1 MMKENSS
8 LRHSKFPVQQSLFFS
23 NFSPTFYVGFQV
35 FSIMFKRFFIFL
47 LLLCHCTLVGARE
60 NLAIRKNYTLSPKPN
75 YHLCTDKSDVIQLTD
90 GRTSGSK
97 WTNKSTVGWQKAE
110 PAVEI
115 VIDLGKKSAIYDVR
129 IHTIGVGFAEV
140 EFPEFAAV
148 LLSDDNRKF
157 RLAGLVSSKDL
168 EDVRAR
174 GYRGVP
180 RTMSV
185 EDINASGR
193 YVKLVI
199 RPKWR
204 YVFLDEVEVSGDSLL
219 TVKNIKLRNDL
230 EVFTSSEEL
239 FKRIY
244 GYLQLRENAAAALE
258 STKENRSKLSGQ
270 FSEKMLS
277 ELERQAQKADTPT
290 KLLGIKEQ
298 VGKIRAGI
306 YKVVYGKQFVCLPA
320 NPMEMVFEK
329 DMLLGE
335 SAKDI
340 NVQMWQ
346 NEYESAAFNIV
357 NCSDEAMTMAVSISP
372 LLSPACEKIDSNKT
386 FTVRRAIYV
395 KGSTVGSIADALV
408 LQAERPFNLQPGEL
422 TQIWLTI
429 FNPMLTAGIYKGRVD
444 ILAKTANGKNLPI
457 ETISVTI
464 EVQKHKFPDNVALN
478 TCNWAYYKVA
488 SAAEM
493 AEDLHNHH
501 INVYTVPPQDLP
513 FLRFSSDRPGVV
525 RKPNSANL
533 DKALQDYHYAGTYL
547 LCLDFNSS
555 KKDHGRFGKV
565 KWMSPEWKAVFS
577 QWLKNLV
584 KHLKEAGVGYDKFA
598 LYPFD
603 ESLCDDF
610 YELAKLIKATDPKVR
625 IYANSFGKGR
635 KEFTRFRELIDIWCL
650 QDSHCER
657 NPQWL
662 EQIKGFGK
670 KVWTYEC
677 LRPMKAKDPYSYYR
691 LLPWCAFK
699 RGQTGAGFWIYY
711 YGLNFD
717 TGAVPWHD
725 TLRPRGFSGVVYGR
739 GGSPVPGLLENIVPS
754 RRWEAWREG
763 VEDYQYLFEVQ
774 KAINSISTEYPE
786 IAKQAQQSLKSTVD
800 YVLRNSSDCDAVY
813 QARRK
818 LTQILSEVNNAR
830 QCSTGNFYQKQ

>member
-1 MMKENSS
+1 
-8 LRHSKFPVQQSLFFS
+8 
-23 NFSPTFYVGFQV
+23 
-35 FSIMFKRFFIFL
+35 MFKRFFILL
-47 LLLCHCTLVGARE
+47 LLLCHCTLVSAGE
-60 NLAIRKNYTLSPKPN
+60 NLALRKSYTLSPKPN
-75 YHLCTDKSDVIQLTD
+75 YHLCTDKSDVVQLTD

-115 VIDLGKKSAIYDVR
+115 VIDLGKKSAIYEVR
-129 IHTIGVGFAEV
+129 IHTIGGGFAEV

-157 RLAGLVSSKDL
+157 RFAGLVSSKDL
-168 EDVRAR
+168 SNVRAR

-193 YVKLVI
+193 YIKLII

-204 YVFLDEVEVSGDSLL
+204 YVFLDEVKVFGDSLL

-239 FKRIY
+239 LKRIY
-244 GYLQLRENAAAALE
+244 GYLQLRENAAAALK
-258 STKENRSKLSGQ
+258 SINENRSKLSGQ

-290 KLLGIKEQ
+290 KLLAIKEQ
-298 VGKIRAGI
+298 AGKTRAEI
-306 YKVVYGKQFVCLPA
+306 YKAVYGKPFVCLPA

-329 DMLLGE
+329 EMPLRE
-335 SAKDI
+335 STKDI
-340 NVQMWQ
+340 SVQMWQ

-357 NCSDEAMTMAVSISP
+357 NCSDEAMIMAVSISP
-372 LLSPACEKIDSNKT
+372 LLGPADKKVDSKKT

-395 KGSTVGSIADALV
+395 KGSTVGSIADVLV

-429 FNPMLTAGIYKGRVD
+429 FNPRLTAGSYKGRVG
-444 ILAKTANGKNLPI
+444 IMAKTANGKNLPI
-457 ETISVTI
+457 ETIPVII
-464 EVQKHKFPDNVALN
+464 EVQKHEFPENFALN

-493 AEDLHNHH
+493 AEDLRNHY
-501 INVYTVPPQDLP
+501 INVYTIPPQDLP
-513 FLRFSSDRPGVV
+513 FLRFSSDRPGGV
-525 RKPNSANL
+525 RKPNFANL
-533 DKALQDYHYAGTYL
+533 DNALRYHNYAKTYL
-547 LCLDFNSS
+547 LCLDFNRNR
-555 KKDHGRFGKV
+555 KDYGRFGKV
-565 KWMSPEWKAVFS
+565 KWMTPAWKVVFS

-584 KHLKEAGVGYDKFA
+584 KHLKDTGVSYDKFA

-603 ESLCDDF
+603 ESLCDEF
-610 YELAKLIKATDPKVR
+610 YELAKLIKTTDQKVR
-625 IYANSFGKGR
+625 IYANSFGKGP
-635 KEFTRFRELIDIWCL
+635 KEFVRFRELVDIWCL
-650 QDSHCER
+650 QDSHCIR
-657 NPQWL
+657 YPQWL

-670 KVWTYEC
+670 QVWTYEC

-691 LLPWCAFK
+691 LMPWRAFK

-711 YGLNFD
+711 YGLNFK
-717 TGAVPWHD
+717 TGAVPWDD
-725 TLRPRGFSGVVYGR
+725 TLRPRGFSGVVYGK
-739 GGSPVPGLLENIVPS
+739 GGSPVSGLLENIVPS

-763 VEDYQYLFEVQ
+763 VEDYQYLYEVQ
-774 KAINSISTEYPE
+774 KAIDLIGTENPAR
-786 IAKQAQQSLKSTVD
+786 AKQAQKSLKAAVD
-800 YVLRNSSDCDAVY
+800 YVLRNSRDCNAVY
-813 QARRK
+813 QARRE
-818 LTQILSEVNNAR
+818 LTKILLEVNNAR
-830 QCSTGNFYQKQ
+830 

>member
-1 MMKENSS
+1 MS
-8 LRHSKFPVQQSLFFS
+8 
-23 NFSPTFYVGFQV
+23 
-35 FSIMFKRFFIFL
+35 KRFFLFFL
-47 LLLCHCTLVGARE
+47 LVCNCKLVSAGQ
-60 NLAIRKNYTLSPKPN
+60 NLALHKNYTLSPKPN
-75 YHLCTDKSDVIQLTD
+75 YHLCIDKSDVIQLTD

-115 VIDLGKKSAIYDVR
+115 VIDLGKKSAIYEVR
-129 IHTIGVGFAEV
+129 IHTIGGGFADV

-168 EDVRAR
+168 ENVRAR
-174 GYRGVP
+174 GYRGVSS
-180 RTMSV
+180 TMNIGN
-185 EDINASGR
+185 INAPGR
-193 YVKLVI
+193 YVKFII

-204 YVFLDEVEVSGDSLL
+204 YVFLDEVEVFGDSLSAAR
-219 TVKNIKLRNDL
+219 NIKLRNDL

-239 FKRIY
+239 LKRIY
-244 GYLQLRENAAAALE
+244 GYLQLCENAAAALK

-290 KLLGIKEQ
+290 KLLAIKEQ
-298 VGKIRAGI
+298 VGKTRAEI
-306 YKVVYGKQFVCLPA
+306 YKAVYGKPFVCLPA

-329 DMLLGE
+329 KMPLHE
-335 SAKDI
+335 STKDI
-340 NVQMWQ
+340 SVQMWQ

-357 NCSDEAMTMAVSISP
+357 NCSDEMMTMAVSISP
-372 LLSPACEKIDSNKT
+372 LLGPAGKQVDSKKT

-408 LQAERPFNLQPGEL
+408 LQAERPFNLQPGGL

-429 FNPMLTAGIYKGRVD
+429 FNPRLTAGIYKGRVGVW
-444 ILAKTANGKNLPI
+444 AKTTNGKNLPI
-457 ETISVTI
+457 ETIPVTI
-464 EVQKHKFPDNVALN
+464 EVQKHKFPENFALN

-493 AEDLHNHH
+493 AEDLHNHR

-513 FLRFSSDRPGVV
+513 FLRFSSDRPNVI
-525 RKPNSANL
+525 RKQNFTKL
-533 DKALQDYHYAGTYL
+533 DNALRYHNYARTYL

-555 KKDHGRFGKV
+555 KKDHGRFGNIE
-565 KWMSPEWKAVFS
+565 WMTPEWKAVFS
-577 QWLKNLV
+577 QWLKNLIN
-584 KHLKEAGVGYDKFA
+584 HLKDTGVGYDKFV

-610 YELAKLIKATDPKVR
+610 YKLAKLIKATDPKVR
-625 IYANSFGKGR
+625 IYANSFGKGP
-635 KEFTRFRELIDIWCL
+635 KEFMRFRELIDIWCL
-650 QDSHCER
+650 QDSHCMR
-657 NPQWL
+657 HPQWL
-662 EQIKGFGK
+662 AQIKGFGK
-670 KVWTYEC
+670 QVWTYEC

-691 LLPWCAFK
+691 LMPWRAFK

-711 YGLNFD
+711 YGLNFE
-717 TGAVPWHD
+717 TGAVPWDD

-763 VEDYQYLFEVQ
+763 VEDYQYLYEVQ
-774 KAINSISTEYPE
+774 KAIDLIGTKNPAR
-786 IAKQAQQSLKSTVD
+786 AKQTQKSLKATVD
-800 YVLRNSSDCDAVY
+800 YVLRNSRDCDAVY
-813 QARRK
+813 QARRE
-818 LTQILSEVNNAR
+818 LTKILLEVNNAR
-830 QCSTGNFYQKQ
+830 

>member
-1 MMKENSS
+1 
-8 LRHSKFPVQQSLFFS
+8 
-23 NFSPTFYVGFQV
+23 
-35 FSIMFKRFFIFL
+35 MFKRFFILL
-47 LLLCHCTLVGARE
+47 LLLCHCTLVSARG
-60 NLAIRKNYTLSPKPN
+60 NLALRKSYTLWPKPN
-75 YHLCTDKSDVIQLTD
+75 YHLCTDRSDVVQLTD

-97 WTNKSTVGWQKAE
+97 WTDKSTVGWQKAE

-115 VIDLGKKSAIYDVR
+115 VIDLGKMSAIYEVR
-129 IHTIGVGFAEV
+129 IHTIGGGFADV

-148 LLSDDNRKF
+148 LLSEDNRKF
-157 RLAGLVSSKDL
+157 RFAGLVSSKDL
-168 EDVRAR
+168 ENVRAR
-174 GYRGVP
+174 GYRGVS

-185 EDINASGR
+185 RDINASGR

-204 YVFLDEVEVSGDSLL
+204 YVFLDEVEVFGDSLSAAR
-219 TVKNIKLRNDL
+219 NIKLRNDL

-239 FKRIY
+239 LKRIY
-244 GYLQLRENAAAALE
+244 DYLQLRENAAAVLK
-258 STKENRSKLSGQ
+258 STKTNRSKLSGQ
-270 FSEKMLS
+270 FSEKMFS

-290 KLLGIKEQ
+290 KLLAIKEQ
-298 VGKIRAGI
+298 VGKTRAEI
-306 YKVVYGKQFVCLPA
+306 YKAVYVKPFVCLPT
-320 NPMEMVFEK
+320 NPMEIVFEK
-329 DMLLGE
+329 KMLLRE

-340 NVQMWQ
+340 SVQMWQ

-357 NCSDEAMTMAVSISP
+357 NCSNEAMTMAVSISP
-372 LLSPACEKIDSNKT
+372 LLSPDGEKIDSNRT

-408 LQAERPFNLQPGEL
+408 LQAERPFSLQPGEL

-429 FNPMLTAGIYKGRVD
+429 FNPTLKAGIYKGRVGV
-444 ILAKTANGKNLPI
+444 LAITTKGEKLPI
-457 ETISVTI
+457 ETIPVTI
-464 EVQKHKFPDNVALN
+464 EVQKHEFPENFALN

-493 AEDLHNHH
+493 AEDLHNHR

-525 RKPNSANL
+525 RKPNFANL
-533 DKALQDYHYAGTYL
+533 DNALQHHNYAKTYL

-555 KKDHGRFGKV
+555 KKDHGRFGNV
-565 KWMSPEWKAVFS
+565 KWLTPAWKVVFS
-577 QWLKNLV
+577 QWLKNLI
-584 KHLKEAGVGYDKFA
+584 KHLNNAGINYDKFA

-610 YELAKLIKATDPKVR
+610 YKLAKLIKATDPKVR
-625 IYANSFGKGR
+625 IYANSFGKGP
-635 KEFTRFRELIDIWCL
+635 KDFMRFRELIDIWCL

-662 EQIKGFGK
+662 EQIKDFGK
-670 KVWTYEC
+670 QVWTYEC

-691 LLPWCAFK
+691 LMPWRAFK

-711 YGLNFD
+711 YGLNFKP
-717 TGAVPWHD
+717 GAVPWDD

-739 GGSPVPGLLENIVPS
+739 GGSLVPGLLENIVPS
-754 RRWEAWREG
+754 RRWQAWREG
-763 VEDYQYLFEVQ
+763 VEDYQYLYEVQ
-774 KAINSISTEYPE
+774 KAIDLIGTENPAR
-786 IAKQAQQSLKSTVD
+786 AKQAQKSLKATVD
-800 YVLRNSSDCDAVY
+800 YVLRNSRDCDAVY
-813 QARRK
+813 QARRE
-818 LTQILSEVNNAR
+818 LTKILLEVNNTR
-830 QCSTGNFYQKQ
+830 

>member
-1 MMKENSS
+1 MS
-8 LRHSKFPVQQSLFFS
+8 
-23 NFSPTFYVGFQV
+23 
-35 FSIMFKRFFIFL
+35 KRFFLFFL
-47 LLLCHCTLVGARE
+47 LVCNCKLVSAGQ
-60 NLAIRKNYTLSPKPN
+60 NLALHKNYTLSPKPN
-75 YHLCTDKSDVIQLTD
+75 YHLCIDKSDVIQLTD

-115 VIDLGKKSAIYDVR
+115 VIDLGKKSAIYEVR
-129 IHTIGVGFAEV
+129 IHTIGGGFADV

-168 EDVRAR
+168 ENVRAR
-174 GYRGVP
+174 GYRGVSS
-180 RTMSV
+180 TMNIGN
-185 EDINASGR
+185 INAPGR
-193 YVKLVI
+193 YVKFII

-204 YVFLDEVEVSGDSLL
+204 YVFLDEVEVFGDSLSAAR
-219 TVKNIKLRNDL
+219 NIKLRNDL

-239 FKRIY
+239 LKRIY
-244 GYLQLRENAAAALE
+244 GYLQLRENAAAALK

-290 KLLGIKEQ
+290 KLLAIKEQ
-298 VGKIRAGI
+298 VGKTRAEI
-306 YKVVYGKQFVCLPA
+306 YKAVYGKPFVCLPA

-329 DMLLGE
+329 KMPLHE
-335 SAKDI
+335 STKDI
-340 NVQMWQ
+340 SVQMWQ

-357 NCSDEAMTMAVSISP
+357 NCSDEMMTMAVSISP
-372 LLSPACEKIDSNKT
+372 LLGPAGKQVDSKKT

-408 LQAERPFNLQPGEL
+408 LQAERPFNLQPGGL

-429 FNPMLTAGIYKGRVD
+429 FNPRLTAGIYKGRVGVW
-444 ILAKTANGKNLPI
+444 AKTTNGKNLPI
-457 ETISVTI
+457 ETIPVTI
-464 EVQKHKFPDNVALN
+464 EVQKHKFPENFALN

-493 AEDLHNHH
+493 AEDLHNHR

-513 FLRFSSDRPGVV
+513 FLRFSSDRPNVI
-525 RKPNSANL
+525 RKQNFTKL
-533 DKALQDYHYAGTYL
+533 DNALRYHNYARTYL

-555 KKDHGRFGKV
+555 KKDHGRFGNIE
-565 KWMSPEWKAVFS
+565 WMTPEWKAVFS
-577 QWLKNLV
+577 QWLKNLIN
-584 KHLKEAGVGYDKFA
+584 HLKDTGVGYDKFV

-610 YELAKLIKATDPKVR
+610 YKLAKLIKATDPKVR
-625 IYANSFGKGR
+625 IYANSFGKGP
-635 KEFTRFRELIDIWCL
+635 KEFMRFRELIDIWCL
-650 QDSHCER
+650 QDSHCMR
-657 NPQWL
+657 HPQWL
-662 EQIKGFGK
+662 AQIKGFGK
-670 KVWTYEC
+670 QVWTYEC

-691 LLPWCAFK
+691 LMPWRAFK

-711 YGLNFD
+711 YGLNFE
-717 TGAVPWHD
+717 TGAVPWDD

-763 VEDYQYLFEVQ
+763 VEDYQYLYEVQ
-774 KAINSISTEYPE
+774 KAIDLIGTKNPAR
-786 IAKQAQQSLKSTVD
+786 AKQTQKSLKATVD
-800 YVLRNSSDCDAVY
+800 YVLRNSRDCDAVY
-813 QARRK
+813 QARRE
-818 LTQILSEVNNAR
+818 LTKILLEVNNAR
-830 QCSTGNFYQKQ
+830 

>member
-1 MMKENSS
+1 M
-8 LRHSKFPVQQSLFFS
+8 L
-23 NFSPTFYVGFQV
+23 
-35 FSIMFKRFFIFL
+35 KRFFIL
-47 LLLCHCTLVGARE
+47 LLLVCNCKPVGAGQ
-60 NLAIRKNYTLSPKPN
+60 NLAQHKSYTLSPQAN
-75 YHLCTDKSDVIQLTD
+75 YYLCTDGADITQLTD
-90 GRTSGSK
+90 GRTSGSQ
-97 WTNKSTVGWQKAE
+97 WTDKSTVGWQKAE

-115 VIDLGKKSAIYDVR
+115 VIDLGKKSAIYEVR
-129 IHTIGVGFAEV
+129 IHTIGGGFADV
-140 EFPEFAAV
+140 EFPEFVAV

-157 RLAGLVSSKDL
+157 RLAGLVGSKDL
-168 EDVRAR
+168 ENVRAR

-204 YVFLDEVEVSGDSLL
+204 YVFLDEVEVFGDSLSA
-219 TVKNIKLRNDL
+219 VRNIRLRDDL

-239 FKRIY
+239 LKRIY

-258 STKENRSKLSGQ
+258 STKESRSKLSGQ

-290 KLLGIKEQ
+290 KLLFIKEQ
-298 VGKIRAGI
+298 VGKTRTGI
-306 YKVVYGKQFVCLPA
+306 YKAVYGKPFVCLPA
-320 NPMEMVFEK
+320 NPMEIVFEK
-329 DMLLGE
+329 EMFLGE

-340 NVQMWQ
+340 SVQMWQ
-346 NEYESAAFNIV
+346 KEYESAAFNII
-357 NCSDEAMTMAVSISP
+357 NCSDEVMTMAVSISP
-372 LLSPACEKIDSNKT
+372 LLSPAGEKIDSNKT

-408 LQAERPFNLQPGEL
+408 LQGEHPFNLQPGEL

-429 FNPMLTAGIYKGRVD
+429 FNPGLTAGSYKGGIGVVARSE
-444 ILAKTANGKNLPI
+444 NGKNLPI
-457 ETISVTI
+457 ETIPVTI
-464 EVQKHKFPDNVALN
+464 EVREHKFPENAALN

-488 SAAEM
+488 STAEM

-501 INVYTVPPQDLP
+501 INVYTVPPQELP

-525 RKPNSANL
+525 RKPNFANL
-533 DKALQDYHYAGTYL
+533 DKALQYHNYAGTYL
-547 LCLDFNSS
+547 LCLDFNSRE
-555 KKDHGRFGKV
+555 KDHGRFGNV
-565 KWMSPEWKAVFS
+565 KWMSPAWKAVFS

-584 KHLKEAGVGYDKFA
+584 KHLKEAGVGYDRFA

-603 ESLCDDF
+603 ESLCDEF

-625 IYANSFGKGR
+625 IYANSFGKGP
-635 KEFTRFRELIDIWCL
+635 KKFMRFRELIDIWCL

-670 KVWTYEC
+670 QVWTYEC

-691 LLPWCAFK
+691 LLPWRAFK

-711 YGLNFD
+711 YGLNFK
-717 TGAVPWHD
+717 TGAVPWDD
-725 TLRPRGFSGVVYGR
+725 TLRPRGFSGVVYGGR
-739 GGSPVPGLLENIVPS
+739 GSPEPGLAENIVPS

-774 KAINSISTEYPE
+774 KAIDLISTENLE
-786 IAKQAQQSLKSTVD
+786 IAKQTQKSLKATVD
-800 YVLRNSSDCDAVY
+800 YVLRNSHDCDAVY

-818 LTQILSEVNNAR
+818 LTQILLEVNNAR
-830 QCSTGNFYQKQ
+830 

>member
-1 MMKENSS
+1 M
-8 LRHSKFPVQQSLFFS
+8 
-23 NFSPTFYVGFQV
+23 GFQV
-35 FSIMFKRFFIFL
+35 FPIMLKRFFIL
-47 LLLCHCTLVGARE
+47 LLLVGNCRPTRAWQ
-60 NLAIRKNYTLSPKPN
+60 NLALHNNYTLSPEPN
-75 YHLCTDKSDVIQLTD
+75 YYLCTDGGDITQLTD
-90 GRTSGSK
+90 GRISGSQ
-97 WTNKSTVGWQKAE
+97 WTKKSTVGWQKAE

-115 VIDLGKKSAIYDVR
+115 VIDLGRKSAIYEVQ
-129 IHTIGVGFAEV
+129 IHTIGGGFAEV

-148 LLSDDNRKF
+148 LLSDDGQKF

-168 EDVRAR
+168 ENVRAQ

-204 YVFLDEVEVSGDSLL
+204 YVFVDEVEVFGDSLSAARNN
-219 TVKNIKLRNDL
+219 KIRNDL
-230 EVFTSSEEL
+230 EVFTSSEKL
-239 FKRIY
+239 LKRIH

-270 FSEKMLS
+270 FSEKIFS

-290 KLLGIKEQ
+290 KLFAIKEQ
-298 VGKIRAGI
+298 VGKTRAGI
-306 YKVVYGKQFVCLPA
+306 YKAVYGKPFVCLPA
-320 NPMEMVFEK
+320 NPMEMIFER
-329 DMLLGE
+329 DMLLDK
-335 SAKDI
+335 STKDI
-340 NVQMWQ
+340 TVQMWQ

-357 NCSDEAMTMAVSISP
+357 NCSDEAMTMFVSISP
-372 LLSPACEKIDSNKT
+372 LLSPDGEKIDSNKT
-386 FTVRRAIYV
+386 FTVRKVIYV
-395 KGSTVGSIADALV
+395 EGSTVGSIADALV
-408 LQAERPFNLQPGEL
+408 LQGERPFNLQPGEL

-429 FNPMLTAGIYKGRVD
+429 FNPTLTAGCYKGQIGV
-444 ILAKTANGKNLPI
+444 LAKTAEGKDHPI
-457 ETISVTI
+457 ETIPVTI
-464 EVQKHKFPDNVALN
+464 EVQKYKLPENVALN

-488 SAAEM
+488 SAVEM
-493 AEDLHNHH
+493 AEDLNNHH

-525 RKPNSANL
+525 RKPNFANL
-533 DKALQDYHYAGTYL
+533 DKALRHHNYARTYL
-547 LCLDFNSS
+547 LCLDFNSN
-555 KKDHGRFGKV
+555 KKDHGRFGNV
-565 KWMSPEWKAVFS
+565 KWMTPAWKAVFS

-584 KHLKEAGVGYDKFA
+584 KHLKDAGVNYDKFA

-603 ESLCDDF
+603 ESLCDEF

-625 IYANSFGKGR
+625 IYANSFGKGP
-635 KEFTRFRELIDIWCL
+635 KEFVRFRELIDIWCL

-662 EQIKGFGK
+662 EQIKDFGK
-670 KVWTYEC
+670 QVWTYEC
-677 LRPMKAKDPYSYYR
+677 LRPMKAQDPYSYYR
-691 LLPWCAFK
+691 LLPWRAFK

-711 YGLNFD
+711 YGLNFE
-717 TGAVPWHD
+717 TGAVPWDD
-725 TLRPRGFSGVVYGR
+725 TLRPQGFSGVVYGR
-739 GGSPVPGLLENIVPS
+739 AGSSVPGLVENIVPS
-754 RRWEAWREG
+754 RRWEAWSEG

-774 KAINSISTEYPE
+774 KAIDLIGADNPE
-786 IAKQAQQSLKSTVD
+786 IAKQAQQSLKNTVD

-818 LTQILSEVNNAR
+818 LSQILSEANNAR
-830 QCSTGNFYQKQ
+830 

>member
-1 MMKENSS
+1 
-8 LRHSKFPVQQSLFFS
+8 
-23 NFSPTFYVGFQV
+23 
-35 FSIMFKRFFIFL
+35 
-47 LLLCHCTLVGARE
+47 LVTGG
-60 NLAIRKNYTLSPKPN
+60 NLALRKSYTLWPKPN
-75 YHLCTDKSDVIQLTD
+75 YHLCTDRSDVIQLTD
-90 GRTSGSK
+90 GRTSGSQ

-115 VIDLGKKSAIYDVR
+115 VIDLGKKSAIYEVR
-129 IHTIGVGFAEV
+129 IHTIGGGFADV

-148 LLSDDNRKF
+148 LLSDNGREF
-157 RLAGLVSSKDL
+157 RFAGLMSSKDL
-168 EDVRAR
+168 ENVRSS
-174 GYRGVP
+174 GYRGVS
-180 RTMSV
+180 RTINV
-185 EDINASGR
+185 GNINAPGR

-204 YVFLDEVEVSGDSLL
+204 YVFLDEVEVFGDSLL

-239 FKRIY
+239 LKRIY
-244 GYLQLRENAAAALE
+244 DYLQLRENAAAALE
-258 STKENRSKLSGQ
+258 SIKQNRSKLSGQ
-270 FSEKMLS
+270 FSEKMFS
-277 ELERQAQKADTPT
+277 ELERQAQEADTPT
-290 KLLGIKEQ
+290 KLLAIKEQ
-298 VGKIRAGI
+298 VLKTQAEI
-306 YKVVYGKQFVCLPA
+306 YKAVYGKPFVCLPT
-320 NPMEMVFEK
+320 NPMEIVFEK
-329 DMLLGE
+329 KMLLGE

-340 NVQMWQ
+340 NIQMWQ

-372 LLSPACEKIDSNKT
+372 LLSPGGEKIDSNKT
-386 FTVRRAIYV
+386 FTVRRAVYV

-408 LQAERPFNLQPGEL
+408 LQAERPFTLQPGEL

-429 FNPMLTAGIYKGRVD
+429 FNPMFTAGRYKGSIG
-444 ILAKTANGKNLPI
+444 ILAKSETVNNLPI
-457 ETISVTI
+457 ETIPVTI
-464 EVQKHKFPDNVALN
+464 EVQKHKFAENFALN

-488 SAAEM
+488 SASEM
-493 AEDLHNHH
+493 AEDLRNHH
-501 INVYTVPPQDLP
+501 INVYTIPPQDLP

-525 RKPNSANL
+525 RKPNFANL
-533 DKALQDYHYAGTYL
+533 DKALRYHNYAGTYL

-555 KKDHGRFGKV
+555 KKDHGRFGYV
-565 KWMSPEWKAVFS
+565 KWMSPAWKAVFS

-584 KHLKEAGVGYDKFA
+584 KHLNDADVGYDKFV

-610 YELAKLIKATDPKVR
+610 YKLAKLIKATDPKVR
-625 IYANSFGKGR
+625 IYANSFGKGP
-635 KEFTRFRELIDIWCL
+635 KEFMKFRELIDIWCL

-662 EQIKGFGK
+662 EQIKDFGK
-670 KVWTYEC
+670 QVWTYEC

-691 LLPWCAFK
+691 LLPWRAFK

-711 YGLNFD
+711 YGLNFK
-717 TGAVPWHD
+717 TGAVPWDD

-739 GGSPVPGLLENIVPS
+739 GGSPVPGLMENIVPS

-774 KAINSISTEYPE
+774 KAIGLISTENPAR
-786 IAKQAQQSLKSTVD
+786 AKQAQQSLKATVD
-800 YVLRNSSDCDAVY
+800 YVLRNSRDCDAVY
-813 QARRK
+813 QARGE
-818 LTQILSEVNNAR
+818 LTKILLEVNNAR
-830 QCSTGNFYQKQ
+830 